1 MSVDS
6 VSGPTS
12 LPDWLV
18 GLLAVSSRGLPS
30 SGAENEKS
38 LSPLSPLLFVMP
50 PVLLDSGHALM
61 TSLNLSYLCKG
72 LISKSH
78 EGGGWGFH
86 LSILEGHS

>member
-12 LPDWLV
+12 LPAWLV

-38 LSPLSPLLFVMP
+38 LSPLPLLFF
-50 PVLLDSGHALM
+50 L
-61 TSLNLSYLCKG
+61 
-72 LISKSH
+72 
-78 EGGGWGFH
+78 
-86 LSILEGHS
+86 